1 MVHSCWLWLY
11 PSASQGTLFVSAG
24 NTVLLSLLECG
35 SYVVAPLVASVT
47 MAMQLG
53 YDANLKGTPITEL
66 ILVTVTLVSVPFII
80 ALAFGSMCMVDAV
93 KSCVFAAWLH

>member
-1 MVHSCWLWLY
+1 M
-11 PSASQGTLFVSAG
+11 
-24 NTVLLSLLECG
+24 
-35 SYVVAPLVASVT
+35 PLVASVT

-93 KSCVFAAWLH
+93 